1 MKNKIQRNIIYFLLL
16 TGLLSCKTLIKQADS
31 TNTIKEQTN
40 YMPSY
45 TRLSDITHMQLNIA
59 LNWDSCFVLGNVTL
73 NINPYFYASEELIL
87 DAKGF
92 KINFI
97 KVNGTI
103 APFTYDGKKINIHFL
118 RNDL

>member
-1 MKNKIQRNIIYFLLL
+1 MKNKLQKNTIYFLLL
-16 TGLLSCKTLIKQADS
+16 TGFLSCKTVIKQADLTS
-31 TNTIKEQTN
+31 AIKEQTN

-97 KVNGTI
+97 KVIQNYTFN
-103 APFTYDGKKINIHFL
+103 FTK
-118 RNDL
+118 